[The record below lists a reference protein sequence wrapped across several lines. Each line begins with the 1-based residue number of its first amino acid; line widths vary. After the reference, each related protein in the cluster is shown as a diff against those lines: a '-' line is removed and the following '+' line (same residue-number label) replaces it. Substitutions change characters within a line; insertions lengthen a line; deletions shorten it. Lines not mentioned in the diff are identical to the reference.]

1 MPSEIILE
9 SSFFMPSLTDLGFS
23 KAEEDLSFDKRSC
36 LEFRGG
42 EDEGLKRL
50 IDFIWNVKAINN
62 YKKKRN

>member
-1 MPSEIILE
+1 MPSEIIIK

-23 KAEEDLSFDKRSC
+23 KAEEDLSLDVRSC

-50 IDFIWNVKAINN
+50 
-62 YKKKRN
+62 